1 MSAMTADDLRRIL
14 IESGGAAEFFEEYGG
29 APSGDALLDEPFDEL
44 GYDSI
49 QVLEIAGHIER
60 KLGVTLPDNLM
71 AGTRTLR
78 DLLLAVNAA
87 AAQAAR

>member
-1 MSAMTADDLRRIL
+1 MTPDELIMIARTSAGEPD
-14 IESGGAAEFFEEYGG
+14 G
-29 APSGDALLDEPFDEL
+29 APLDGTCLDAPFDEL

-60 KLGVTLPDNLM
+60 KLGVALPDNLM